1 MLVCDIDML
10 FSEFFNL
17 RAQGADPDRDFD
29 LNFDNVTFVLNTL
42 DELAGDERFL
52 EIRSRRPRH
61 RVLKKIEDLTKE
73 ARQDAIDKTQRFIKE
88 YDEAVAKAQKA
99 FQDKIDK
106 IQKDNKGTDAISLMQ
121 MVEMARETGQ
131 RRLQADTDRLQ
142 KQRDRETTRIEREL
156 NLKISRV
163 QDWYKMWAVLLP
175 PIPPLLV
182 GLGVYFN
189 RRAREREGVSKA
201 RLR

>member
-1 MLVCDIDML
+1 
-10 FSEFFNL
+10 
-17 RAQGADPDRDFD
+17 
-29 LNFDNVTFVLNTL
+29 
-42 DELAGDERFL
+42 
-52 EIRSRRPRH
+52 
-61 RVLKKIEDLTKE
+61 
-73 ARQDAIDKTQRFIKE
+73 
-88 YDEAVAKAQKA
+88 
-99 FQDKIDK
+99 
-106 IQKDNKGTDAISLMQ
+106 

-131 RRLQADTDRLQ
+131 RRLQAETDRLQ
-142 KQRDRETTRIEREL
+142 KERDRETTRIEREL

-189 RRAREREGVSKA
+189 RRAREREGVSKS